1 MSTYLIW
8 FLAGVSFLIGE
19 FILPGF
25 ILFFFSLGALIVSLV
40 TFFLDLSINSQII
53 LFALSSVIS
62 LLIFRKYLKN
72 IFKGNEEK
80 NKDFD
85 DSIKPQLETATVS
98 KTIGANSLG
107 EIKYKGTFYKA
118 QSDRPIEEGE
128 IVKVLKKGDKQGSFY
143 LVEEL

>member
-8 FLAGVSFLIGE
+8 FLAGASFLIGE
-19 FILPGF
+19 FLLPGF
-25 ILFFFSLGALIVSLV
+25 ILFFFSLGALIVSFV
-40 TFFLDLSINSQII
+40 TFFLNLSINSQII

-72 IFKGNEEK
+72 IFKGTEEK

-85 DSIKPQLETATVS
+85 DSIKAQLETATVS

-118 QSDRPIEEGE
+118 KSDHPIEEGE

>member
-8 FLAGVSFLIGE
+8 FLAGVFFLYGE
-19 FILPGF
+19 SILPGF

-40 TFFLDLSINSQII
+40 TFSFNLSINSQII

-62 LLIFRKYLKN
+62 LLIFRNYLKN
-72 IFKGNEEK
+72 IFKGTEEK

>member
-1 MSTYLIW
+1 M
-8 FLAGVSFLIGE
+8 
-19 FILPGF
+19 
-25 ILFFFSLGALIVSLV
+25 

-62 LLIFRKYLKN
+62 LLIFRNYLKN
-72 IFKGNEEK
+72 IFKGTEEK

-98 KTIGANSLG
+98 RAIGANSLG

>member
-8 FLAGVSFLIGE
+8 FLAGVFFLYGE
-19 FILPGF
+19 SILPGF

-40 TFFLDLSINSQII
+40 TFSFNLSINSQII

-62 LLIFRKYLKN
+62 LLIFRNYLKN
-72 IFKGNEEK
+72 IFKGTEEK

-98 KTIGANSLG
+98 RAIGANSLG

>member
-8 FLAGVSFLIGE
+8 FLAGVFFLYGE
-19 FILPGF
+19 SILPGF